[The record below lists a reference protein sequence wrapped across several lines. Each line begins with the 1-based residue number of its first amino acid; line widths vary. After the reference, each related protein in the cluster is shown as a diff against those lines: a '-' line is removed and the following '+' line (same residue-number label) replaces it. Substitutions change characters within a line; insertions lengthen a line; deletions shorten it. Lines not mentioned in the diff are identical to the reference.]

1 MGMVA
6 LYVEAYRTGVLEE
19 RVSAARALLRSCE
32 LCPRFCGVDRV
43 AGEKGVCGGGA
54 LAEVASAGAHFGE
67 EPPLVG
73 SMGSGTIFL
82 SRCGLGCVFCQ
93 NREISHLGE
102 GVEVSATQLAAHMV
116 ALQRGGCHNIN
127 LVTPTHYLP
136 QILEALAEAA
146 AAGLE
151 VPLVWNCGGY
161 EEVAALRLLEGIV
174 DIYMPDIKFAESAP
188 AGLYCGAT
196 DYFDRAREAVM
207 EMHRQVGDLV
217 IEENG
222 LASRGL
228 LVRHLVIPGG
238 LAGTAAVARFLAE
251 EISGETY
258 LNLMDQYRPSV
269 PGGEF
274 PEIGR
279 GITAREYESAREEVR
294 RAGLHRGYV

>member
-1 MGMVA
+1 MEA
-6 LYVEAYRTGVLEE
+6 LYVEAYRTGVLEQ
-19 RVSAARALLRSCE
+19 RVETARTCLKSCD
-32 LCPRFCGVDRV
+32 LCPRSCGVDRV

-54 LAEVASAGAHFGE
+54 RAEVSSAGSHFGE

-93 NREISHLGE
+93 NHEISHLGE
-102 GVEVSATQLAAHMV
+102 GVEVSASEMAGTMLE
-116 ALQRGGCHNIN
+116 LQRAGCHNIN
-127 LVTPTHYLP
+127 LVTPTHFLP
-136 QILEALAEAA
+136 QILEALLEAA

-161 EEVAALRLLEGIV
+161 ERAAALRLLEGVV
-174 DIYMPDIKFAESAP
+174 DIYMPDIKFSESDP
-188 AGLYCGAT
+188 ADLYCGAP
-196 DYFDRAREAVM
+196 DYFDRARETLR
-207 EMHRQVGDLV
+207 EMYRQVGDLV
-217 IEENG
+217 IGEDG

-228 LVRHLVIPGG
+228 LVRHLIMPGG
-238 LAGTAAVARFLAE
+238 LSGTAEVVRFLSE

-258 LNLMDQYRPSV
+258 LNLMDQYRPCCRV
-269 PGGEF
+269 GEF

-279 GITAREYESAREEVR
+279 GITAGEYESAREEVR